1 MFLSGNYTYDDIYL
15 LDLSVRLDGSSE
27 FGSDNRVA
35 PFWAVGAR
43 RAAAIGFDAARARVP
58 RSRI

>member
-27 FGSDNRVA
+27 FGSDNRAA
-35 PFWAVGAR
+35 PSGPWAPV
-43 RAAAIGFDAARARVP
+43 
-58 RSRI
+58 STSTTTSS